1 MILEELLNETEVI
14 ETKGDLSC
22 PIEGLTFDSRQANP
36 QGIFF
41 AVRGTQTD
49 GHRFIDDA
57 IRQGASAIVCETWP
71 EILLE
76 NVCYIRVADTSAA
89 MGRIAAAYYGYPSR
103 QLKLIGITGTNG
115 KTTTATLLY
124 ELFRRLGYKVG
135 LISTVTYCI
144 DSEQRE
150 STHTTPDSIR
160 LNEMMGEMVGRNKI
174 TPSTSGTWMPS
185 LSISMQYRSLRCGL
199 PSARKAANALS
210 VSGSSE

>member
-1 MILEELLNETEVI
+1 MILKELLTDADVI
-14 ETKGDLSC
+14 ETQGDLNR
-22 PIEGLTFDSRQANP
+22 PITGLTFDSRQPNP

-57 IRQGASAIVCETWP
+57 IRQGATAIVCETWP
-71 EILLE
+71 ETFNE
-76 NVCYIRVADTSAA
+76 KVCYIRVADTSAA
-89 MGRIAAAYYGYPSR
+89 MGHIAAAFYGYPSR
-103 QLKLIGITGTNG
+103 QLRLIGITGTNG

-124 ELFRRLGYKVG
+124 EMFRRLGYKVG

-160 LNEMMGEMVGRNKI
+160 LNEMLAEMVTAG
-174 TPSTSGTWMPS
+174 
-185 LSISMQYRSLRCGL
+185 C
-199 PSARKAANALS
+199 
-210 VSGSSE
+210 